1 MAISQPLSLE
11 TLRQK
16 LAAIPRATLAHLPT
30 PLEHLPRLSVAAG
43 GPPIYVKRDDCT
55 GLALGGNKARHN
67 EFLFGDAL
75 SKSADLFVW
84 GAGVQS
90 NNCRQTAAACAKLGL
105 DCHLILGR
113 NRPYAA
119 GPDPI
124 QGNLLLDHLVG
135 AFVEIVEEGLGAELE
150 ARIAQTAAA
159 YRAAG
164 RQPYYWDSAIVKP
177 LAALSYVDAIR
188 ELVEQ
193 WPAGVPAPSAV
204 YLSSAGSTGAGAA
217 LGAALLDW
225 RNETGPVSIR
235 SIAPLQWPWDTHAEM
250 AETATAAARRLLGDT
265 APVFSR
271 DAIEVTFDHIAPG
284 YGVPSP
290 AGLEA
295 QSLAARTEGLL
306 VDPVYTGKALAALLA
321 DIRSARLPADRPV
334 VFLHTGGAPALF
346 AYNDQL
352 ARGIQ
357 PRGPVVPGISA
368 LN

>member
-1 MAISQPLSLE
+1 MPVRSPLTPAVLGE
-11 TLRQK
+11 RLR
-16 LAAIPRATLAHLPT
+16 AIPRASLAHVPT
-30 PLEHLPRLSVAAG
+30 PLEHLPRLSAAAG

-75 SKSADLFVW
+75 AKSADLFVW

-90 NNCRQTAAACAKLGL
+90 NNCRQTAATCAKLGL

-113 NRPYAA
+113 NRPYAD
-119 GPDPI
+119 GPDPV

-150 ARIAQTAAA
+150 SRIARTAAA

-164 RQPYYWDSAIVKP
+164 RRPYFWESSVVKP

-193 WPAGVPAPSAV
+193 WPADLAAPSAV

-225 RNETGPVSIR
+225 RHDEGPVAIR
-235 SIAPLQWPWDTHAEM
+235 SIAPLEWPWDTHAEM
-250 AETATAAARRLLGDT
+250 AETATAAARRLLGDA
-265 APVFSR
+265 APTFTR
-271 DAIEVTFDHIAPG
+271 DEIDVTFEHIAPG
-284 YGVPSP
+284 YGKPSP

-295 QSLAARTEGLL
+295 QALAARTEGLL
-306 VDPVYTGKALAALLA
+306 VDPVYTGKALGALLA
-321 DIRSARLPADRPV
+321 DIRSGRLPADRPV

-346 AYNDQL
+346 AYSEQL
-352 ARGIQ
+352 ARGIT
-357 PRGPVVPGISA
+357 PRGPIVAGISA
-368 LN
+368 L

>member
-1 MAISQPLSLE
+1 MPTSTPLSLVE
-11 TLRQK
+11 LRQR
-16 LAAIPRATLAHLPT
+16 LAAIPRARLAHLPT
-30 PLEHLPRLSVAAG
+30 PLEHLPRLSAAAG

-75 SKSADLFVW
+75 AKSADLFVW

-90 NNCRQTAAACAKLGL
+90 NNCRQTAAACARLGL

-113 NRPYAA
+113 NRPYAD
-119 GPDPI
+119 GPDPV

-150 ARIAQTAAA
+150 ARIARTAAA

-164 RQPYYWDSAIVKP
+164 RRPYFWESAVVKP
-177 LAALSYVDAIR
+177 LAALSYVDTIR
-188 ELVEQ
+188 EIVEQ
-193 WPAGVPAPSAV
+193 WPASVPAPSAV

-225 RNETGPVSIR
+225 RHEQGPVSIR
-235 SIAPLQWPWDTHAEM
+235 SIAPLEWPWDTHTEM
-250 AETATAAARRLLGDT
+250 AETATAAAWRLLGES
-265 APVFSR
+265 APVVTR
-271 DAIEVTFDHIAPG
+271 DEIDVTFDHIAPG
-284 YGVPSP
+284 YGKPSA

-306 VDPVYTGKALAALLA
+306 VDPVYTGKALGALLA
-321 DIRSARLPADRPV
+321 DIRSGRLPADRPV

-346 AYNDQL
+346 AYSDQL
-352 ARGIQ
+352 AREIA
-357 PRGPVVPGISA
+357 PRGPIIPGISA
-368 LN
+368 L